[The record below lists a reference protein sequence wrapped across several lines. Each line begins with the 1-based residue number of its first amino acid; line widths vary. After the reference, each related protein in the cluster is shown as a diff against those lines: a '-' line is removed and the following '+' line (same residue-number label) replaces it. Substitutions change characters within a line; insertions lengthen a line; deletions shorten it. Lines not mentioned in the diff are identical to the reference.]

1 MCKCMRNISRCMR
14 VHVCV
19 RVCVCARA
27 LLSTSLV
34 ASTQI
39 EALKAQLEAQQSRW
53 ETALADDAT
62 ERAKEEE
69 AFKGKEEELLQQL
82 NAVQHDTQELRAL
95 ADKTK
100 NQLGASLIEL
110 DAEIRQSAQALE
122 AEEELAK
129 SLQHRLSLL
138 EAQQAK
144 TDDELQAARA
154 AKMDAEARVATAKTA
169 KLRALERERALDVE
183 LARERQATADKL
195 ARLQETKREL
205 EQAKADKAKQAAELE
220 EVRRQAAREFEEAQR
235 DLAHFQAV
243 GKRLVEDG
251 RNRLSRD
258 RLFQKSH
265 SEAVEGMRQCMESQ
279 ELLRTRL
286 DAVVLPIS
294 DLQSYLDNSSL
305 FPQDAVLAVVESP
318 LPRPPLQSLHS
329 NLTQQQ
335 AEAGASLKAGQ
346 EPPRPDWDSRK
357 IGSADGA
364 KGNTAEEE
372 GQFSTVV

>member
-1 MCKCMRNISRCMR
+1 MHF
-14 VHVCV
+14 HVCV
-19 RVCVCARA
+19 CVCVCVRARA

-69 AFKGKEEELLQQL
+69 AFKSKEEELLQQL

-205 EQAKADKAKQAAELE
+205 EQAKADKARQAAELE

-243 GKRLVEDG
+243 GKRLVEDE

>member
-1 MCKCMRNISRCMR
+1 
-14 VHVCV
+14 
-19 RVCVCARA
+19 
-27 LLSTSLV
+27 
-34 ASTQI
+34 
-39 EALKAQLEAQQSRW
+39 
-53 ETALADDAT
+53 
-62 ERAKEEE
+62 
-69 AFKGKEEELLQQL
+69 
-82 NAVQHDTQELRAL
+82 
-95 ADKTK
+95 
-100 NQLGASLIEL
+100 
-110 DAEIRQSAQALE
+110 
-122 AEEELAK
+122 
-129 SLQHRLSLL
+129 LL

-243 GKRLVEDG
+243 GKRLVEDE

-357 IGSADGA
+357 IGSADVA

>member
-1 MCKCMRNISRCMR
+1 MHARPCVCAC
-14 VHVCV
+14 VCV
-19 RVCVCARA
+19 RARA

-205 EQAKADKAKQAAELE
+205 EQAKADKARQAAELE

-243 GKRLVEDG
+243 GKRLVEDE

>member
-1 MCKCMRNISRCMR
+1 MRNISRCMR